1 MKDVNLKNLK
11 TTGVYTHSNKKPKE
25 KKSDIIREKKSFSL
39 GRKKDMIISD
49 SSQENSRDRHQQ
61 MKEYLLY
68 NFRISGIQGS

>member
-39 GRKKDMIISD
+39 GRKKEIGRASCR
-49 SSQENSRDRHQQ
+49 ERV
-61 MKEYLLY
+61 
-68 NFRISGIQGS
+68 